1 MREIMKTQQGHT
13 IVEATIIYPITIMLF
28 FVLLYAGLFICQRAI
43 LQSSLED
50 ALIYY
55 KNTDTDT
62 YVSTEKKISFTTDG
76 ETITA
81 TGNTYESTKKL
92 DPYRNIFH
100 AVGSAFG
107 NGINQSDF
115 KNFFVSS
122 YNHISFYKGDNIN
135 VTIKENNYVI
145 YKRITATATQK
156 MNTAVNIAWVGGEN
170 SLSLTAEATVVAVDG
185 DSMIRDVDF
194 AKDIV
199 SQTKLGKKAS
209 ELVDKAVDA
218 YNKLKEKF
226 M

>member
-1 MREIMKTQQGHT
+1 MKNEQGHT
-13 IVEATIIYPITIMLF
+13 IVEATVIYPITIILF

-55 KNTDTDT
+55 KNVSTDT
-62 YVSTEKKISFTTDG
+62 YVSVDKKISFTTDG

-81 TGNTYESTKKL
+81 VGNTYENAKKL
-92 DPYRNIFH
+92 DPYRQIFS
-100 AVGSAFG
+100 AVASAFG
-107 NGINQSDF
+107 NGINQGDF

-122 YNHISFYKGDNIN
+122 YNHLSFYKGDNIN

-156 MNTAVNIAWVGGEN
+156 MNTAVNIAMVGAEN
-170 SLSLTAEATVVAVDG
+170 EISLTTTATIVVTDG

-194 AKDIV
+194 ASDIV
-199 SQTKLGKKAS
+199 RQTKLGKKAS

-226 M
+226 K